1 MRRVA
6 ILLSSI
12 MLVLSFSIAQNSVYV
27 RPYLKKDGTLVQ
39 GHFRS
44 APNGT
49 VFDNWSVYP
58 NINPYTGELGTKD
71 PWTEYLKQLERKS
84 SSYEFNFYVP
94 RVPFEYSFGSYLDS
108 YQNDRSSYYD
118 SPTYFNYSA
127 PRVFSKYFSGSY
139 LNSYQ
144 NDRSSYY
151 DSPIYLPDFN
161 IPPSP
166 SSLELQDDTTP
177 YDELDS
183 SDTDPDDD

>member
-1 MRRVA
+1 MKRVA
-6 ILLSSI
+6 ILLFSI
-12 MLVLSFSIAQNSVYV
+12 MAVLSFSIAQNSVYV

-44 APNGT
+44 APNET

-58 NINPYTGELGTKD
+58 NINPYTGELGTKN

-84 SSYEFNFYVP
+84 SSYYFNYYVP
-94 RVPFEYSFGSYLDS
+94 RVPSENPSGSYLDS

-118 SPTYFNYSA
+118 SPTYFNYYA

-139 LNSYQ
+139 LDSYQ
-144 NDRSSYY
+144 NDRSSHY
-151 DSPIYLPDFN
+151 DSPIYLPDPD
-161 IPPSP
+161 IPRLP
-166 SSLELQDDTTP
+166 SSIELQDDTTP
-177 YDELDS
+177 DDELDS